1 MKLYRTWIEISERAL
16 SQNISSLTGLLENKA
31 RFCAVVKANAY
42 GHGLMEVA
50 QIAGRCDVNTF
61 AVDQI
66 DDALLL
72 RERFPSAYILVL
84 GYTMF
89 DRFLEAIQNDIQITL
104 YDREGVEQAGKVA
117 RGLAKTCKI
126 HLKIETGT
134 SRQGV
139 MLEDVGDIARIIVR
153 SKGIAVAGASTHFA
167 NIEDSENPQFAI
179 LQFSRFQEA
188 IDILASH
195 DIHPELLHCAC
206 SAAIILYPK
215 THLTMVRAGI
225 SMYGLWSSE
234 LVQTT
239 VRNLSV
245 SCDLQPVLSWK
256 TRIAQ
261 IKTIPMGTP
270 VGYGLSEVLKRSG
283 RIAVLPVGYYDGYD
297 RSLSSCGEVL
307 IKGYRCKVV
316 GRVCMNMMMV
326 DVSHVPSIQKE
337 DEVLLIGTD
346 GRHRVTAD
354 ELAKKAGTI
363 SYELVSRINSQLPRI
378 VI

>member
-1 MKLYRTWIEISERAL
+1 MKSYRTWIEISERAL
-16 SQNISSLTGLLENKA
+16 SHNISSLSELLEKNA

-42 GHGLMEVA
+42 GHGLLEVA

-66 DDALLL
+66 DDALIL
-72 RERFPSAYILVL
+72 RERFPSALILVL

-89 DRFLEAIQNDIQITL
+89 DRFLEAIQNDIHITL
-104 YDREGVEQAGKVA
+104 YDKEGVEHAEKVA
-117 RGLAKTCKI
+117 RGLAKTFKI

-139 MLEDVGDIARIIVR
+139 MLDDVADIARTIVR
-153 SKGIAVAGASTHFA
+153 SNAVTVIGASTHFA
-167 NIEDSENPQFAI
+167 NIEDSGNPQFAT

-188 IDILASH
+188 VEILSSH
-195 DIHPELLHCAC
+195 GINPELLHCAC
-206 SAAIILYPK
+206 SAAIILYPE
-215 THLTMVRAGI
+215 THLNMVRAGI
-225 SMYGLWSSE
+225 SMYGLWSSD

-239 VRNLSV
+239 VRNLSGG
-245 SCDLQPVLSWK
+245 CDLQPVLSWK

-261 IKTIPMGTP
+261 IKSLPMGTA
-270 VGYGLSEVLKRSG
+270 VGYGLTEVLKRSG

-307 IKGYRCKVV
+307 VKGYRCKVI

-326 DVSHVPSIQKE
+326 DVSHVPNIQKE
-337 DEVLLIGTD
+337 DEVILIGTD

-354 ELAKKAGTI
+354 ELAQKAGTI
-363 SYELVSRINSQLPRI
+363 SYELISRINSQLPRV